1 MTTQFS
7 KEIKEGTKKSHS
19 AAENTKFV
27 ASFLKGVLDPEEYRK
42 LITNFWYVYETMEER
57 LQETND
63 PFVNEIKK
71 WNVLL
76 FRTAFIQR
84 DLRYYYGPM
93 WREKQIPTEACNK
106 YCYRINE
113 VFNDNPYLLIA
124 HHYTRYIGDLSGG
137 QILKGIAK
145 KALNPPEGEGL
156 HFYDFPRI
164 EDAKEFKTEYR
175 STLDNL
181 NLSREQKDALIEEAN
196 YAFKLN
202 MDMFN
207 EMKGSATKSLLVLLR
222 NTLFPFMNK

>member
-93 WREKQIPTEACNK
+93 WRDKQIPSEACNK

-113 VFNDNPYLLIA
+113 VAEKDPYLLIA

-145 KALNPPEGEGL
+145 KALNPREGEGL
-156 HFYDFPRI
+156 HFYDFPLI
-164 EDAKEFKTEYR
+164 EDAKAFKTEYR

-181 NLSREQKDALIEEAN
+181 KLSREQKDALIEEAN

>member
-113 VFNDNPYLLIA
+113 IAEKDPYLLIA

-164 EDAKEFKTEYR
+164 EDAKAFKTEYR

-181 NLSREQKDALIEEAN
+181 KLSREQKDALIEEAN

-207 EMKGSATKSLLVLLR
+207 EMKGSATKSLLILLR

>member
-93 WREKQIPTEACNK
+93 WRENQIPTEACNK
-106 YCYRINE
+106 YCHRINE
-113 VFNDNPYLLIA
+113 IAEKDPYLLIA

-156 HFYDFPRI
+156 HFYDFPMI
-164 EDAKEFKTEYR
+164 EDDKAFKTEYR

-181 NLSREQKDALIEEAN
+181 DLSREQKDALVEESN

-222 NTLFPFMNK
+222 NTLFPFLTK

>member
-42 LITNFWYVYETMEER
+42 LITNFWYVYETMELR
-57 LQETND
+57 LQESND
-63 PFVNEIKK
+63 PFVKELKQ

-84 DLRYYYGPM
+84 DLRYYYGPF

-106 YCYRINE
+106 YCHRINE
-113 VFNDNPYLLIA
+113 IAEKDPYLLIA

-164 EDAKEFKTEYR
+164 EDAKAFKIEYR

-181 NLSREQKDALIEEAN
+181 DLSREQKDALVEEAN

-222 NTLFPFMNK
+222 NTLFPFLTK

>member
-1 MTTQFS
+1 MTTKFS

-93 WREKQIPTEACNK
+93 WRDKQIPSEACNK

-113 VFNDNPYLLIA
+113 VAEKDPYLLIA

-145 KALNPPEGEGL
+145 KALNPREGEGL
-156 HFYDFPRI
+156 HFYDFPLI
-164 EDAKEFKTEYR
+164 EDAKAFKTEYR

-181 NLSREQKDALIEEAN
+181 KLSREQKDALIEEAN